1 VHTFTSRRQDHPADG
16 NNKILKGA
24 SNDSADSPGDERLEV
39 PYTYFCMV
47 MEYNLFQ
54 IATALPK
61 GFRRRIHSIEGV
73 MRR

>member
-1 VHTFTSRRQDHPADG
+1 
-16 NNKILKGA
+16 
-24 SNDSADSPGDERLEV
+24 
-39 PYTYFCMV
+39 MV